1 MASRNPCRRVR
12 RAGTFHRVSTDFQT
26 AREALGARLRELRVE
41 AGLEGKDLAAALG
54 WQASKISRLQNGKQT
69 PSAADLTAWAQGI
82 GRPDVEPEL
91 HGLLAGL
98 EMKQRHR
105 SWRRQLAGGHRG
117 RQEIAVRQTD
127 ATTLIRGLEVSR
139 IPGLFQTPEYARV
152 IFDSNA
158 EFRSIPSTTEAAVEA
173 RMRRQEALYDPEK
186 TFRFLVCEAALYHR
200 SCPVDVM
207 AEQLDRLYNLVGQ
220 RRIELGILPF
230 GAQLRRTAPHAFW
243 IYDRRLVIVETI
255 SEELW
260 LTGEDDIQ
268 LYERAWDWLAESA
281 EYGAPARRLIGR
293 ARASLDLA

>member
-1 MASRNPCRRVR
+1 M
-12 RAGTFHRVSTDFQT
+12 TTDFQT
-26 AREALGARLRELRVE
+26 AREALGARLRELRAE
-41 AGLEGKDLAAALG
+41 AGLDGKDLAAILG
-54 WQASKISRLQNGKQT
+54 WQTSKVSRLQNGKQT
-69 PSAADLTAWAQGI
+69 PTRDDLTAWARAI

-98 EMKQRHR
+98 DMKQRHR
-105 SWRRQLAGGHRG
+105 SWRRQLACGHRG
-117 RQEIAVRQTD
+117 RQEIAVRQTE
-127 ATTLIRGLEVSR
+127 ATKVIRGLKVSR
-139 IPGLFQTPEYARV
+139 VPGLFQTPEYARV
-152 IFDSNA
+152 IFDANA
-158 EFRSIPSTTEAAVEA
+158 DFRGIPPTTEAAVEA

-200 SCPVDVM
+200 PCPADVM
-207 AEQLDRLYNLVGQ
+207 TEQLDRLYNLVGR

-260 LTGEDDIQ
+260 LTGNEDIE

-281 EYGAPARRLIGR
+281 EYGSRARLLIGR
-293 ARASLDLA
+293 AMASLTALDPM

>member
-1 MASRNPCRRVR
+1 M
-12 RAGTFHRVSTDFQT
+12 STDFQT
-26 AREALGARLRELRVE
+26 ARESLGARLRELRAE
-41 AGLEGKDLAAALG
+41 AGMEGKDLAARLG
-54 WQASKISRLQNGKQT
+54 WQTSKVSRLQNGKQT
-69 PSAADLTAWAQGI
+69 PTRDDLTAWAGAVGQ
-82 GRPDVEPEL
+82 PDVIAEL

-98 EMKQRHR
+98 DMKQQHR

-117 RQEIAVRQTD
+117 RQEIAVRQME
-127 ATTLIRGLEVSR
+127 TTKLIRGLEVVR
-139 IPGLFQTPEYARV
+139 VPGLFQTPEYARV
-152 IFDSNA
+152 LFDSNA
-158 EFRSIPSTTEAAVEA
+158 EFRGITPTTDGAVEA

-186 TFRFLVCEAALYHR
+186 SFRFLVCEAALYHR

-260 LTGEDDIQ
+260 LTGDEDIE
-268 LYERAWDWLAESA
+268 LYERAWDWLSETA

>member
-1 MASRNPCRRVR
+1 M
-12 RAGTFHRVSTDFQT
+12 STDYQT
-26 AREALGARLRELRVE
+26 AREALGARLRELRTE
-41 AGLEGKDLAAALG
+41 AGLEGKSLADRIG
-54 WQASKISRLQNGKQT
+54 CQPSKISRLQNGKQT
-69 PSAADLTAWAQGI
+69 PTAADLTEWAQAC
-82 GRPDVEPEL
+82 GRPDVEAEL
-91 HGLLAGL
+91 QGLRAGL

-117 RQEIAVRQTD
+117 RQEIAVRQTE
-127 ATTLIRGLEVSR
+127 ATKAIRGLEVSR
-139 IPGLFQTPEYARV
+139 VPGLFQTPEYARV
-152 IFDSNA
+152 VFDSNA
-158 EFRSIPSTTEAAVEA
+158 EFRGITPTTEAAVEA

-186 TFRFLVCEAALYHR
+186 TFRFLLCEAALYHR
-200 SCPVDVM
+200 SCPADVM
-207 AEQLDRLYNLVGQ
+207 AEQLDRLYNLVGR

-260 LTGEDDIQ
+260 LTGEEDIR

-293 ARASLDLA
+293 ARASLDLS

>member
-1 MASRNPCRRVR
+1 M
-12 RAGTFHRVSTDFQT
+12 STDYQT
-26 AREALGARLRELRVE
+26 AREALGARLRELRAE
-41 AGLEGKDLAAALG
+41 AGLEGRVLAAKLG
-54 WQASKISRLQNGKQT
+54 CQPSKVSRLQNGKQT
-69 PSAADLTAWAQGI
+69 PTAADLTAWALAC
-82 GRPDVEPEL
+82 GRPDAEAEL
-91 HGLLAGL
+91 RGLRAGL

-117 RQEIAVRQTD
+117 RQEIAVRQTED
-127 ATTLIRGLEVSR
+127 TKAIRGLEVSR
-139 IPGLFQTPEYARV
+139 VPGLFQTPQYARV
-152 IFDSNA
+152 IFDTNA
-158 EFRSIPSTTEAAVEA
+158 EFRGITPTTEAAVEA

-186 TFRFLVCEAALYHR
+186 SFRFLVCEAALYHR
-200 SCPVDVM
+200 SCPADVM

-260 LTGEDDIQ
+260 LNGEEDIQ

-293 ARASLDLA
+293 ARASLDLP

>member
-1 MASRNPCRRVR
+1 M
-12 RAGTFHRVSTDFQT
+12 STNYQT
-26 AREALGARLRELRVE
+26 AREALGARLRELRTE
-41 AGLEGKDLAAALG
+41 AGLEGKSLAAKLG
-54 WQASKISRLQNGKQT
+54 CQPSKVSRLQNGKQT
-69 PSAADLTAWAQGI
+69 PTAADLTAWAQAC
-82 GRPDVEPEL
+82 GRPEVEAEL
-91 HGLLAGL
+91 QGLRAGL

-127 ATTLIRGLEVSR
+127 ATKAIRGLEVSR
-139 IPGLFQTPEYARV
+139 VPGLFQTPEYARV

-158 EFRSIPSTTEAAVEA
+158 EFRGIPPTTEAAVEA
-173 RMRRQEALYDPEK
+173 RMRRQESLYDPAK

-200 SCPVDVM
+200 SCPADVM

-230 GAQLRRTAPHAFW
+230 GTQLRRTAPHAFW

-260 LTGEDDIQ
+260 LTGEEDIQ
-268 LYERAWDWLAESA
+268 LYERAWDWLGESA
-281 EYGAPARRLIGR
+281 EYGASARRLIGR
-293 ARASLDLA
+293 ARASLNPS

>member
-1 MASRNPCRRVR
+1 M
-12 RAGTFHRVSTDFQT
+12 TTDFQT
-26 AREALGARLRELRVE
+26 AREALGARLRELRTE
-41 AGLEGKDLAAALG
+41 AGLEGKDIAHKLG
-54 WQASKISRLQNGKQT
+54 WQTSKVSRLQNGKQT
-69 PSAADLTAWAQGI
+69 PTRADLTAWANAV
-82 GRPDVEPEL
+82 GRPDAEPEL

-98 EMKQRHR
+98 DLKQRHR

-117 RQEIAVRQTD
+117 RQEIAVRQTEN
-127 ATTLIRGLEVSR
+127 TTLLRGLEVSR

-158 EFRSIPSTTEAAVEA
+158 EFRGIPPTTEAAVET
-173 RMRRQEALYDPEK
+173 RMRRQEALYDPAK

-200 SCPVDVM
+200 ACPADVM

-243 IYDRRLVIVETI
+243 IYDQRLVIVETI

-260 LTGEDDIQ
+260 LTGDEDVA
-268 LYERAWDWLAESA
+268 LYERAWEWLAESA

>member
-1 MASRNPCRRVR
+1 M
-12 RAGTFHRVSTDFQT
+12 STDYQT
-26 AREALGARLRELRVE
+26 AREALGARLRELRTE
-41 AGLEGKDLAAALG
+41 AGLEGKNLAGKLG
-54 WQASKISRLQNGKQT
+54 CQPSKVSRLQNGKQT
-69 PSAADLTAWAQGI
+69 PTAADLTAWAQAC
-82 GRPDVEPEL
+82 GRPEVEAEL
-91 HGLLAGL
+91 HGLRAGL

-127 ATTLIRGLEVSR
+127 ATKAIRGLEVSR
-139 IPGLFQTPEYARV
+139 VPGLFQTPEYARV

-158 EFRSIPSTTEAAVEA
+158 EFRGIPPTTEAAVEA
-173 RMRRQEALYDPEK
+173 RMRRQESLYDPAK

-200 SCPVDVM
+200 SCPADVM

-260 LTGEDDIQ
+260 LTGEEDIQ

-281 EYGAPARRLIGR
+281 EYGASARRLIGR
-293 ARASLDLA
+293 ARASLNPS

>member
-1 MASRNPCRRVR
+1 M
-12 RAGTFHRVSTDFQT
+12 TTDFQT
-26 AREALGARLRELRVE
+26 AREALGARLRELRTE
-41 AGLEGKDLAAALG
+41 AGLEGKNIASRLG
-54 WQASKISRLQNGKQT
+54 WQTSKVSRLQNGKQT
-69 PSAADLTAWAQGI
+69 PTRADLTAWANAV
-82 GRPDVEPEL
+82 GRPEAEPEL

-98 EMKQRHR
+98 DMKQRHR

-117 RQEIAVRQTD
+117 RQEIAVRQTEN
-127 ATTLIRGLEVSR
+127 TTLIRGLEVSR
-139 IPGLFQTPEYARV
+139 VPGLFQTPEYARV

-158 EFRSIPSTTEAAVEA
+158 EFRGIPPTTEAAVET

-186 TFRFLVCEAALYHR
+186 TFQFLVCEAALYHR
-200 SCPVDVM
+200 SCQVEVM

-230 GAQLRRTAPHAFW
+230 GTQLRRTAPHAFW

-260 LTGEDDIQ
+260 LTGDDDVQ
-268 LYERAWDWLAESA
+268 LYERAWDWLAEAA

-293 ARASLDLA
+293 ARASLHLT

>member
-1 MASRNPCRRVR
+1 M
-12 RAGTFHRVSTDFQT
+12 TTDFQT
-26 AREALGARLRELRVE
+26 AREALGARLRELRTE
-41 AGLEGKDLAAALG
+41 AGLEGKGIASRLG
-54 WQASKISRLQNGKQT
+54 WQTSKVSRLQNGKQT
-69 PSAADLTAWAQGI
+69 PTRADLTAWANAV
-82 GRPDVEPEL
+82 GRPDAEPEL

-98 EMKQRHR
+98 DMKQRHR

-117 RQEIAVRQTD
+117 RQEIAVRQTEN
-127 ATTLIRGLEVSR
+127 TTLLRGLEVSR

-158 EFRSIPSTTEAAVEA
+158 EFRGIPPTTEAAVET

-200 SCPVDVM
+200 SCPVEVM

-230 GAQLRRTAPHAFW
+230 GTQLRRTAPHAFW

-260 LTGEDDIQ
+260 LTGDDDVQ

-281 EYGAPARRLIGR
+281 EYGTPARRLIGR
-293 ARASLDLA
+293 ARASLDLT

>member
-1 MASRNPCRRVR
+1 M
-12 RAGTFHRVSTDFQT
+12 TTDFQT
-26 AREALGARLRELRVE
+26 AREALGARLRELRAE
-41 AGLEGKDLAAALG
+41 AGLEGKDIAARLG
-54 WQASKISRLQNGKQT
+54 WQSSKVSRLQNGKQT
-69 PSAADLTAWAQGI
+69 PTREDLTGWARAI
-82 GRPDVEPEL
+82 DRADVEPEL

-117 RQEIAVRQTD
+117 RQEIAVRQTE
-127 ATTLIRGLEVSR
+127 ATTVLRGLEVSR

-158 EFRSIPSTTEAAVEA
+158 EFRGITPTTEAAVEA
-173 RMRRQEALYDPEK
+173 RMRRQESLYDPEK

-200 SCPVDVM
+200 PCPVEVM

-260 LTGEDDIQ
+260 LTGEDDIA
-268 LYERAWDWLAESA
+268 LYERAWDWLAEAA
-281 EYGAPARRLIGR
+281 EYGTPARRLVGR
-293 ARASLDLA
+293 ARASLDLT

>member
-1 MASRNPCRRVR
+1 M
-12 RAGTFHRVSTDFQT
+12 TTDFQT
-26 AREALGARLRELRVE
+26 AREALGARLRELRAE
-41 AGLEGKDLAAALG
+41 AGLDGKDLAATLG
-54 WQASKISRLQNGKQT
+54 WQTSKVSRLQNGKQT
-69 PSAADLTAWAQGI
+69 PTRDDLTAWARAI

-98 EMKQRHR
+98 DMKQRHR

-117 RQEIAVRQTD
+117 RQEIAVRQTE
-127 ATTLIRGLEVSR
+127 ATKVIRGLEVSR
-139 IPGLFQTPEYARV
+139 VPGLFQTPEYARV
-152 IFDSNA
+152 IFDANA
-158 EFRSIPSTTEAAVEA
+158 DFRGIPPTTEAAVEA

-200 SCPVDVM
+200 PCPADAM
-207 AEQLDRLYNLVGQ
+207 AEQLDRLYNLVGR

-260 LTGEDDIQ
+260 LTGNEDIE

-281 EYGAPARRLIGR
+281 EYGSRARLLIGR
-293 ARASLDLA
+293 ARASLTALDPM

>member
-1 MASRNPCRRVR
+1 M
-12 RAGTFHRVSTDFQT
+12 TTDFQT
-26 AREALGARLRELRVE
+26 AREALGARLRELRAE
-41 AGLEGKDLAAALG
+41 AGLEGKDLAERLG
-54 WQASKISRLQNGKQT
+54 WQPSKVSRLQNGKQT
-69 PSAADLTAWAQGI
+69 PTREDLTGWARAI
-82 GRPDVEPEL
+82 DRADVEAEL

-117 RQEIAVRQTD
+117 RQEIAVRQTE
-127 ATTLIRGLEVSR
+127 ATAVLRGLEVSR

-158 EFRSIPSTTEAAVEA
+158 EFRGITPTTEAAVEA
-173 RMRRQEALYDPEK
+173 RMRRQESLYDPEK

-200 SCPVDVM
+200 PCPVEVM

-260 LTGEDDIQ
+260 LTGEEDIT
-268 LYERAWDWLAESA
+268 LYERAWEWLAESA